1 MKLKN
6 IAVLLTT
13 LLISTTFAQKEKKE
27 GLFAEI
33 KTTKGTIVLDLAFKK
48 APITVA
54 NFVSLA
60 EGKNDFV
67 KEELKEKT
75 FL

>member
-33 KTTKGTIVLDLAFKK
+33 KTTKGTIVLDLAFK
-48 APITVA
+48 
-54 NFVSLA
+54 
-60 EGKNDFV
+60 
-67 KEELKEKT
+67 
-75 FL
+75 